1 MVIRFGCGLLLTV
14 LLAVSALAVVY
25 LPTWAAG
32 LTIAVCL
39 LAAGVLMRSGLRW
52 LVNAVF
58 EAKSKAL
65 QGARATAH
73 RLEKIERPLAERD
86 RHAPE
91 PAAGGKAS
99 EYLLL
104 EVTVTPSPE
113 VDPPLPWEP
122 HELLLVPFGRE
133 VGPGSRASG
142 SGDDPETNRGS
153 VHNARLVAPEG
164 QTSEAAPD
172 QLSGEQRLQLVFACP
187 TGLGGRVKLQY
198 YFTALGDFR
207 IHTLSR

>member
-1 MVIRFGCGLLLTV
+1 MVVRFGCGLLLTV
-14 LLAVSALAVVY
+14 LVVVSVLAVVY

-39 LAAGVLMRSGLRW
+39 VAAGFLVRSGMRW

-65 QGARATAH
+65 LDARAEAH
-73 RLEKIERPLAERD
+73 RIDETERPAEARD
-86 RHAPE
+86 RQAPE
-91 PAAGGKAS
+91 PAASGEAS
-99 EYLLL
+99 RYLLM
-104 EVTVTPSPE
+104 EVTITPSPE

-122 HELLLVPFGRE
+122 HELLLVPFDRE
-133 VGPGSRASG
+133 VSPGSAAPG

-153 VHNARLVAPEG
+153 VHSARLVAADG

-172 QLSGEQRLQLVFACP
+172 QLTGEQRLQLVFACP
-187 TGLGGRVKLQY
+187 PGLGRRVKLQY
-198 YFTALGDFR
+198 YFTSLGDFR
-207 IHTLSR
+207 TG